1 MAGLNSGSA
10 GRCEAQPF
18 SARFRHHAPRPQEG
32 ASTTIRQLHFTEG
45 AILLYRAPLG
55 RPQATPRASM
65 VKSANSSR
73 LGGSRHDGTE
83 RIRQERHSGLAES
96 SGHLTGQFRCWRR
109 RSGHRPSHTKCNTR
123 AGNQSPSAVKTGPGS
138 SAGALGASPAVIYSF
153 KAGGDYA
160 PTFISDNIID
170 VFGYA
175 PAEYLR
181 DPSFWRDRVHPD
193 DLARVEEA
201 VSKFFHNGVQSVEY
215 RFRRKDGS
223 YCWVNDEQRLIRS
236 SDGKP
241 LEILGP
247 WSDITA
253 RKAAEEAKAAA
264 HARLSQLLTSSPAVI
279 YSYRATGDFAPT
291 FVSHNITDW
300 L

>member
-65 VKSANSSR
+65 VKSAQAAA
-73 LGGSRHDGTE
+73 
-83 RIRQERHSGLAES
+83 QERLARLLS
-96 SGHLTGQFRCWRR
+96 
-109 RSGHRPSHTKCNTR
+109 
-123 AGNQSPSAVKTGPGS
+123 
-138 SAGALGASPAVIYSF
+138 ASPAVIYSF
-153 KAGGDYA
+153 KASGDFA

-181 DPSFWRDRVHPD
+181 DPSFWGDRVHPD

-201 VSKFFHNGVQSVEY
+201 VSKSNGLPSLL
-215 RFRRKDGS
+215 RIRR
-223 YCWVNDEQRLIRS
+223 
-236 SDGKP
+236 
-241 LEILGP
+241 
-247 WSDITA
+247 
-253 RKAAEEAKAAA
+253 
-264 HARLSQLLTSSPAVI
+264 
-279 YSYRATGDFAPT
+279 
-291 FVSHNITDW
+291 
-300 L
+300 